1 MLKKKLKTLNQV
13 KNKKIKKN
21 LKTLK
26 KKKSHVKKIKIKIKN
41 LYIYIKVMN
50 ERNYF
55 KHFYFFVI

>member
-26 KKKSHVKKIKIKIKN
+26 KKKSC
-41 LYIYIKVMN
+41 
-50 ERNYF
+50 
-55 KHFYFFVI
+55 

>member
-26 KKKSHVKKIKIKIKN
+26 KKK
-41 LYIYIKVMN
+41 VML
-50 ERNYF
+50 R
-55 KHFYFFVI
+55 K